1 MVDDGIVIAENIFRH
16 YEQGKTPEDAAIDG
30 TMEVIDNVK
39 KHINKVVNLII
50 TSVIQTPT
58 GRMIFSK
65 VADLRD
71 QDNSITGVK

>member
-1 MVDDGIVIAENIFRH
+1 MV
-16 YEQGKTPEDAAIDG
+16 
-30 TMEVIDNVK
+30 VIDNGK

-71 QDNSITGVK
+71 KDNSISGVK

>member
-1 MVDDGIVIAENIFRH
+1 MNIKVIKEGKD
-16 YEQGKTPEDAAIDG
+16 EDQGVGYLDDG
-30 TMEVIDNVK
+30 TMVVIDNGK

-65 VADLRD
+65 VEDLRD